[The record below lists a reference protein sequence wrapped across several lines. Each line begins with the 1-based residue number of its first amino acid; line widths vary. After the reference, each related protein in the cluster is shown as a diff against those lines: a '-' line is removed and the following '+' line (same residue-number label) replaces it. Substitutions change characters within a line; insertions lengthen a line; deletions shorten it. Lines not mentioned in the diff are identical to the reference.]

1 MAPHNNSNITC
12 LSSFDIVPDDLS
24 VDFNEDKIGLVL
36 MQESNIKFNM
46 YLRKVVFD
54 NRIIYRKRN
63 IHNACIDL
71 DKEIYM
77 ELYKQNGDMYYRIL
91 FEPYSLTLNTS
102 NDEPI
107 SENNLRCCFI
117 EYSEGMVLTF
127 NVKHLD
133 ELKMTPENV
142 YLTFR
147 S

>member
-1 MAPHNNSNITC
+1 MSPLNDNSNII
-12 LSSFDIVPDDLS
+12 SDFDIIPDDLS

-36 MQESNIKFNM
+36 KQESNIKFNM

-91 FEPYSLTLNTS
+91 FEPYSLTLNT
-102 NDEPI
+102 NNNEPI

-117 EYSEGMVLTF
+117 EYSEGIALTF
-127 NVKHLD
+127 NVEHLD
-133 ELKMTPENV
+133 EQKMIPENV